1 MWHASKVACH
11 NFVLWQFSKIT
22 FTGAHHAF
30 NHKTEGY
37 IEAIKKV
44 TEGRGVDVVAEMLA
58 NVNLDKDLKL
68 LTEGGRVAII
78 GNRGRIEIDPR

>member
-1 MWHASKVACH
+1 
-11 NFVLWQFSKIT
+11 
-22 FTGAHHAF
+22 
-30 NHKTEGY
+30 
-37 IEAIKKV
+37 V

-68 LTEGGRVAII
+68 LAEGGRVAII

>member
-1 MWHASKVACH
+1 M
-11 NFVLWQFSKIT
+11 
-22 FTGAHHAF
+22 F
-30 NHKTEGY
+30 NHKSEGY
-37 IEAIKKV
+37 IEAIKNV

-78 GNRGRIEIDPR
+78 GNRGKIEIDPR

>member
-1 MWHASKVACH
+1 MTVHTTLCASH
-11 NFVLWQFSKIT
+11 TNWPFI
-22 FTGAHHAF
+22 GAHHAF
-30 NHKTEGY
+30 NHKSEGY

-68 LTEGGRVAII
+68 LAENGRVAVI